1 MMPIARIMVVEDEQ
15 ITAVDL
21 EASLE
26 ELGYAVTAIASSGK
40 QAIRGA
46 ETTLPDL
53 VLMDIRIKGEMDG
66 VDAARQIRQRFD
78 IPVIYLTAHA
88 DDETLERAK
97 SAEPL
102 GYIVKPFQ
110 ESELRAAIQM
120 ALHKDKVDKEAKG
133 REEHLAA
140 TLDALGE
147 GVITLDGTGCVTYM
161 NPAAEGWTGWKQR
174 EALGKHIDEIFKII
188 DRESRRPNNEFV
200 FRALREG
207 SVELIPGSSLSV
219 EISGASVLLSKDGM
233 ERPVGGSA
241 APVRDHLDRISGAVV
256 AFGSV
261 RFEDRAKQTQPTGVF
276 DAGKFQVIAESS
288 TMRELMTFSRRIA
301 ASGVSAILLQGESGT
316 GKDVIAKFL
325 HRESPRRDHPFVAIN
340 CAAIPETLLESE
352 LFGYEKGAFT
362 DARAQKKGVL
372 DLADGGTVFLDEI
385 GEIPLHLQAKLLRVL
400 EEQSFRRLGGIKDV
414 NIDVRIITA
423 TNKNLGEAVRQREFR
438 EDLFYRLNVIQIL
451 IPPLREHKDDILP
464 LADFFVGHYNRKF
477 RQDIQGFSSEARQ
490 RLVNHDWPGN
500 VRELRNCIE
509 RAMVLEESSW
519 LQPASLAIGVENP
532 RAAAPAEP
540 ARQSGVPSGD
550 LPLEEVE
557 RRMLVRAL
565 EDTRGNQTRAA
576 RKLGI
581 SRDTLR
587 YRMKKFHLRG
597 SEANAH
603 R

>member
-1 MMPIARIMVVEDEQ
+1 
-15 ITAVDL
+15 
-21 EASLE
+21 
-26 ELGYAVTAIASSGK
+26 
-40 QAIRGA
+40 
-46 ETTLPDL
+46 
-53 VLMDIRIKGEMDG
+53 
-66 VDAARQIRQRFD
+66 
-78 IPVIYLTAHA
+78 
-88 DDETLERAK
+88 
-97 SAEPL
+97 
-102 GYIVKPFQ
+102 
-110 ESELRAAIQM
+110 
-120 ALHKDKVDKEAKG
+120 
-133 REEHLAA
+133 
-140 TLDALGE
+140 
-147 GVITLDGTGCVTYM
+147 
-161 NPAAEGWTGWKQR
+161 
-174 EALGKHIDEIFKII
+174 
-188 DRESRRPNNEFV
+188 
-200 FRALREG
+200 
-207 SVELIPGSSLSV
+207 
-219 EISGASVLLSKDGM
+219 M

-261 RFEDRAKQTQPTGVF
+261 RFEDRVKRTQPAAAF
-276 DAGKFQVIAESS
+276 DAGKFHVIAESS
-288 TMRELMTFSRRIA
+288 AMRELMTFSRRIA

-325 HRESPRRDHPFVAIN
+325 HRESVRRDSPFVAIN

-385 GEIPLHLQAKLLRVL
+385 AEIPLHLQAKLLRVL

-414 NIDVRIITA
+414 NVDIRIITA

-477 RQDIQGFSSEARQ
+477 KRDIQGFSSEASE

-509 RAMVLEESSW
+509 RAMVLEESST

-532 RAAAPAEP
+532 RPAGPAAAAQRSDIPD
-540 ARQSGVPSGD
+540 GD

-576 RKLGI
+576 RN
-581 SRDTLR
+581 S
-587 YRMKKFHLRG
+587 G
-597 SEANAH
+597 SAAI
-603 R
+603 RCVTG

>member
-1 MMPIARIMVVEDEQ
+1 MPIARIMVVEDEQ
-15 ITAVDL
+15 ITAADL

-66 VDAARQIRQRFD
+66 VDAARQIRQRLD

-88 DDETLERAK
+88 DGETLERAK

-110 ESELRAAIQM
+110 ETELRAAIQM

-133 REEHLAA
+133 RQEHLSA

-161 NPAAEGWTGWKQR
+161 NPAAETWTGWKQR

-188 DRESRRPNNEFV
+188 DRESRRPNHEFV

-207 SVELIPGSSLSV
+207 SVEQIPGSSLSV
-219 EISGASVLLSKDGM
+219 EISGTSVLLSKDGM

-261 RFEDRAKQTQPTGVF
+261 RFEDRAKQTKPAGIF

-288 TMRELMTFSRRIA
+288 AMRELMTFSRRIA
-301 ASGVSAILLQGESGT
+301 ASGVSAILLQGASGT

-325 HRESPRRDHPFVAIN
+325 HRESPRRDQPFVAIN

-362 DARAQKKGVL
+362 DARTQKKGVL

-477 RQDIQGFSSEARQ
+477 RQDIQGFSSEARE

-532 RAAAPAEP
+532 RRAAPAES
-540 ARQSGVPSGD
+540 AQQSGIPSGD

-587 YRMKKFHLRG
+587 YRMKKFHLKG
-597 SEANAH
+597 FKADAH
-603 R
+603 

>member
-1 MMPIARIMVVEDEQ
+1 MPIARIMVVEDER
-15 ITAVDL
+15 ITAADL

-26 ELGYAVTAIASSGK
+26 DLGYAVTAIAASGK

-66 VDAARQIRQRFD
+66 IDAAREIRQRFD

-110 ESELRAAIQM
+110 ASELGAAIKM
-120 ALHKDKVDKEAKG
+120 ALHKHKVDKDAKQ
-133 REEHLAA
+133 RQEQLSA
-140 TLDALGE
+140 TLNTLGE
-147 GVITLDGTGCVTYM
+147 GVITINGAGCVTYM
-161 NPAAEGWTGWKQR
+161 NPAAETWTGWGLR
-174 EALGKHIDEIFKII
+174 EALGKHIEEIFKII
-188 DRESRRPNNEFV
+188 DRESRRPSSEFV
-200 FRALREG
+200 FRALRDG
-207 SVELIPGSSLSV
+207 SVEQIPGSSLSV

-233 ERPVGGSA
+233 ERPVGGTA

-261 RFEDRAKQTQPTGVF
+261 RFEDRVEQARPVAAF
-276 DAGKFQVIAESS
+276 DGGKSQVIAESS

-325 HRESPRRDHPFVAIN
+325 HRESPRRDSPFVAIN

-414 NIDVRIITA
+414 SVNVRIITA
-423 TNKNLGEAVRQREFR
+423 TNKNLSEAVRQLEFR

-451 IPPLREHKDDILP
+451 IPPLREHKDDIAP
-464 LADFFVGHYNRKF
+464 LADFFVELYNRKF
-477 RQDIQGFSSEARQ
+477 KRDIQGFSSEASE
-490 RLVNHDWPGN
+490 RLANHNWPGN

-519 LQPASLAIGVENP
+519 LQPASLAIGVENQPTSAPGRRLAFGRGGKKNAHARPGRYKRQSDPGGPQARDQP
-532 RAAAPAEP
+532 RYAALSDEEVPSQGIRGEHALTAAPHTI
-540 ARQSGVPSGD
+540 G
-550 LPLEEVE
+550 
-557 RRMLVRAL
+557 
-565 EDTRGNQTRAA
+565 
-576 RKLGI
+576 
-581 SRDTLR
+581 
-587 YRMKKFHLRG
+587 H
-597 SEANAH
+597 
-603 R
+603 